1 MPPKPHRYPTHPSIP
16 AQTTHHPRASCNAT
30 ISPLNFITF
39 TKNSNPKRT
48 MRTQRILIQHEPT
61 VTNTHPRSSQHPHQH
76 TRAYTTVQTLSFFAL
91 CKILT
96 PKPQTPSIPTRSL
109 ISCTKQLLSH
119 PLQPE
124 NNVSVLHNAIN
135 ASSPA
140 DTTTRRQWCFI
151 PYFSMSDGTTRILL
165 PQYIITA
172 PLVG

>member
-1 MPPKPHRYPTHPSIP
+1 MPPKPHSYPTHPSIP

-30 ISPLNFITF
+30 ISPLNSITF
-39 TKNSNPKRT
+39 TKSSNPKRT

-61 VTNTHPRSSQHPHQH
+61 VTNAHLRSSQHPHQH
-76 TRAYTTVQTLSFFAL
+76 TRAYTTVQTLGFFAL

-109 ISCTKQLLSH
+109 ISYTKQLLSY
-119 PLQPE
+119 PLQPG
-124 NNVSVLHNAIN
+124 NNVSVLHNAID

-140 DTTTRRQWCFI
+140 DITTRRQWCFI

-172 PLVG
+172 PLVV